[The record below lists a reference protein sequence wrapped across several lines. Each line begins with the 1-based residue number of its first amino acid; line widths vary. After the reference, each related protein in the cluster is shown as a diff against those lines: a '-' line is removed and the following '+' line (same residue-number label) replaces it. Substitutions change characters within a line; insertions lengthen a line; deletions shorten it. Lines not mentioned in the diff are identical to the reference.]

1 MSGRIIQLD
10 SFRAIGLRWEGT
22 WEQAAAGEIREM
34 VERFLERVHEI
45 PHRVR
50 PDTYLGVSYHRKE
63 GFTYHLCV
71 EVSSVETIPE
81 GMVAID
87 VPASTYA
94 SLRQR
99 QGEAVEAAYER
110 MHQYLKE
117 NGLREKPGPLS
128 ILERYPLTPSPVPNE
143 ELQVEICIPVARQ
156 LTASLT
162 ALLVSDLDRSKAFYR
177 DVLGCAVTDWWV
189 VRDGL
194 EGLALK
200 LLPAANPADVRPN
213 PAAKGAETAFDI
225 YAYVADWKAL
235 DALYEEFH
243 AKGATIA
250 WAPVIYQEFG
260 PWKEFAIKDPDG
272 YTIAFGGT
280 DGTVE
285 E

>member
-22 WEQAAAGEIREM
+22 WEQAAAGEIRGMSAE
-34 VERFLERVHEI
+34 FLRRVGEI
-45 PHRVR
+45 PHRVT
-50 PDTYLGVSYHRKE
+50 PDTYVGVSYHRKE

-87 VPASTYA
+87 VPANTYA
-94 SLRQR
+94 TLRQR
-99 QGEAVEAAYER
+99 PGETVEAAYER
-110 MHQYLKE
+110 MHQYLRE
-117 NGLREKPGPLS
+117 HGLRERPGQLS
-128 ILERYPLTPSPVPNE
+128 ILERYPLTPAPVPNE
-143 ELQVEICIPVARQ
+143 EVQLEICIPVAQQ
-156 LTASLT
+156 LTSSLT
-162 ALLVSDLDRSKAFYR
+162 ALLVSDLERSKAFYR

-194 EGLALK
+194 QGLALK
-200 LLPAANPADVRPN
+200 LLPAASPADVRPN
-213 PAAKGAETAFDI
+213 PAAKGAEKAYDL
-225 YAYVADWKAL
+225 YAYVADWQAL
-235 DALYEEFH
+235 DALYDEFL

-250 WAPVIYQEFG
+250 WAPVIYADFG

-280 DGTVE
+280 NGTVAE
-285 E
+285 